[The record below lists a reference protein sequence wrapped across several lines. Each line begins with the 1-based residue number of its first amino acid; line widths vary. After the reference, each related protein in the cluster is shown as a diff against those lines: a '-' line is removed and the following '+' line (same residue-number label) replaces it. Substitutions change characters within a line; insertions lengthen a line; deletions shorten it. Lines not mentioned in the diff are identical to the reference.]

1 MGDITSS
8 GCNTGSYPSPNGPDK
23 SQEIVA
29 EELLSIP
36 ASMWP
41 GAVNW
46 LLALMN
52 TMTQCAPGKSN
63 RRQAGKWSVWV
74 CFCSR
79 KALFY
84 SDSVRAYVK
93 QQLSC
98 WNSCRAL
105 LQVRAPQLGTSV
117 WSEFH
122 QEQYDQML
130 SWTRK
135 AAATGCRMPKAWPQS
150 TSVSRGMVPLITML
164 CVHCFIVPW
173 FYWQENTANWTSSR
187 LYNWVHLC

>member
-63 RRQAGKWSVWV
+63 RRQAGK
-74 CFCSR
+74 
-79 KALFY
+79 
-84 SDSVRAYVK
+84 
-93 QQLSC
+93 
-98 WNSCRAL
+98 
-105 LQVRAPQLGTSV
+105 
-117 WSEFH
+117 
-122 QEQYDQML
+122 
-130 SWTRK
+130 
-135 AAATGCRMPKAWPQS
+135 
-150 TSVSRGMVPLITML
+150 
-164 CVHCFIVPW
+164 
-173 FYWQENTANWTSSR
+173 
-187 LYNWVHLC
+187 